1 MSLPLKQPLQTDV
14 PSPDMIQ
21 MLLANILSKFRV
33 KNPGLFILIQFGLG
47 VLIYGIANCQ
57 ELGICVNKLF
67 GSVLMA
73 ANYLM
78 VILLSSK
85 TASVVMS
92 YNQGTYGSMGATKK
106 PDLLQTIIAGLLD
119 KFKVKSPKL
128 FLLIQF
134 GLGVIAFALTNC
146 AELGI
151 CLQPIFAKILGVV
164 DFALMCL
171 ISPRTSFILDSVAL
185 VPKEAA
191 VSANI
196 EIIE

>member
-1 MSLPLKQPLQTDV
+1 MSLQKPALQADV
-14 PSPDMIQ
+14 PNPDMIQ
-21 MLLANILSKFRV
+21 TLLAGILSKFRV
-33 KNPGLFILIQFGLG
+33 KNPGLFLLIQFGLG
-47 VLIYGIANCQ
+47 VLIYALVNCQ
-57 ELGICVNKLF
+57 ELGICINKLF
-67 GSVLMA
+67 GTVLVA

-85 TASVVMS
+85 TASVVLS
-92 YNQGTYGSMGATKK
+92 YNTATYGTLQTTKK

-119 KFKVKSPKL
+119 KFKVKNPQL

-151 CLQPIFAKILGVV
+151 CLAPLYAKILGVV

-171 ISPRTSFILDSVAL
+171 IAPRTSFIMDSVAL
-185 VPKEAA
+185 VPKKAA
-191 VSANI
+191 LDANI
-196 EIIE
+196 EMIE